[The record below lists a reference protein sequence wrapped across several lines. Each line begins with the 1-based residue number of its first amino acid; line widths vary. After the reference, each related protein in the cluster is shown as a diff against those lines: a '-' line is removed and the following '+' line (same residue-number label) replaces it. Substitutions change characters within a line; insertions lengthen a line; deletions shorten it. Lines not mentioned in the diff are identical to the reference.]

1 MKRVLGLAV
10 LSGVGERGTGM
21 WVAIVVAAGE
31 GRRMGFKK
39 QFLDLAGRPMW
50 LRSAEA
56 MIGGGADE
64 IVVVASS
71 ADVERMRGE
80 AQEAGRDLHFV
91 EGGETRHASVVSGV
105 KRALELMASRGASP
119 RQTAFAIHDAARPF
133 VAEEDVRRVFEAALQ
148 AGGAVLGSPC
158 RDTVKRVDGGW
169 VRETVPRDGLFLAE
183 TPQAIRADLAPKVYL
198 ERRYSADESPTD
210 DSGAMEAVGVP
221 VFAVASTAF
230 NGKVTTPADLDYARW
245 LARERWGRAEGYAHR
260 TRV

>member
-1 MKRVLGLAV
+1 
-10 LSGVGERGTGM
+10 M

-56 MIGGGADE
+56 MLAGGADE

-71 ADVERMRGE
+71 GDVSRMRDE
-80 AQEAGRDLHFV
+80 ARAAGRDIRFA

-105 KRALELMASRGASP
+105 KLALDLVAHRAHDLRRS
-119 RQTAFAIHDAARPF
+119 AFAIHDAARPF
-133 VAEEDVRRVFEAALQ
+133 VSAEDVRRVFEAALE

-158 RDTVKRVDGGW
+158 RDTVKRVEGGW
-169 VRETVPRDGLFLAE
+169 VRETVPRDKLFLAE
-183 TPQAIRADLAPKVYL
+183 TPQAIRADLARTVYL
-198 ERRYSADESPTD
+198 ERRYAAEEAPTD
-210 DSGAMEAVGVP
+210 DSGAMEAAGIRVM
-221 VFAVASTAF
+221 AVASTAY
-230 NGKVTTPADLDYARW
+230 NGKITTPADLDYARW
-245 LARERWGRAEGYAHR
+245 LAGERWGRPEHADR